1 MRHDFWFALRRIRLR
16 PLHSAIMALTL
27 GLGIGAA
34 LAVFAVVDA
43 VLVRPLPYP
52 DADRLVRITRTI
64 PVPGLPEVS
73 YSDVGYRRLVSDS
86 RTLVSAAA
94 YTTRDANLIG
104 RGAPLRLTSA
114 RVTASFFDVL
124 GAQPVLG
131 RAFTREDDVPNGP
144 RVVVLSNWLWRSSF
158 GADPRVI
165 GGTANIDGEP
175 VTIVGVMG
183 ASVGFPSRTVG
194 IWEPLRLGPAAVNP
208 YNAAYSVIGRM
219 RPRVALDDA
228 RRDLTASVRA
238 VGKEYP
244 GPHAGS
250 ALDLAGFQARVKWLG
265 DDVVGDAR
273 PVIVLLLA
281 GVVLLLVLTCA
292 NVANL
297 QLAAASARGEEL
309 AVRAALGA
317 TRSRLVRGALIEGIV
332 LAATGA
338 LLGLVAATIG
348 TQLLATLM
356 PPGIALET
364 SLVGSRTLIVAAIMV
379 LVVGATVGALPVASS
394 ARRDAALALR
404 DRASSGSSVTVA
416 GVRRILAAGQ
426 VALAVLLLHGSGL
439 LITSARAVQ
448 EVALGFRPDS
458 TLSLRI
464 NMPAERFRNRATR
477 ESFIR
482 SLLGEVER
490 VPGVSVAA
498 IVNALPL
505 EPGRR
510 DLAMALE
517 GRPFRADGTDPLADY
532 RVVTASYFE
541 AMGIPLRRGRLFRDD
556 EAGPALTPL
565 VISEALAKEIWG
577 DDTDPVGHR
586 LRFGPNAPWMPIV
599 GVVADAKNRG
609 VTEASRPELYTP
621 ALGSYSNLALASEFT
636 LIVRSQGNAATLFG
650 PIRRIIHELDPE
662 LPIYNVASMRDVV
675 RASRARMTTVTNLM
689 VVYAIAALVLA
700 VAGTYAVLSYLVA
713 QRRREIAVRVA
724 LGATAAEVVA
734 LVARESG
741 LMVGAGIVVGLIA
754 AAGLGRLLVG
764 LLYGV
769 GTFDG
774 GVVMTVVAATGIAG
788 VAAAVIPARRAA
800 RVDPCA
806 VLRGTG

>member
-16 PLHSAIMALTL
+16 PLHSGVIALTL

-64 PVPGLPEVS
+64 PVSGLPEVP

-94 YTTRDANLIG
+94 YDTRDANLIG

-131 RAFTREDDVPNGP
+131 RAFTREEDVPNGP
-144 RVVVLSNWLWRSSF
+144 RVVVLSDWLWRSSF
-158 GADPRVI
+158 AADPRVI
-165 GGTANIDGEP
+165 GGTVNLDGEP
-175 VTIVGVMG
+175 VTIVGVMS
-183 ASVGFPSRTVG
+183 ASVGLPSRTVG
-194 IWEPLRLGPAAVNP
+194 IWEPLRIDPAGVNP
-208 YNAAYSVIGRM
+208 YNARYDVIGRL
-219 RPRVALDDA
+219 RPRATLDDA

-238 VGKEYP
+238 VGSEYP

-250 ALDLAGFQARVKWLG
+250 ALDFAGFQARVKWLA

-273 PVIVLLLA
+273 PLIVLLLA

-297 QLAAASARGEEL
+297 QLATAAARGEEL
-309 AVRAALGA
+309 AVRTALGA
-317 TRSRLVRGALIEGIV
+317 TRSRLVRGALVEGVV
-332 LAATGA
+332 LATAGA
-338 LLGLVAATIG
+338 LVGLVAAMIG
-348 TQLLATLM
+348 TQILATLM
-356 PPGIALET
+356 PPAIVIET
-364 SLVGSRTLIVAAIMV
+364 SLVGSRTLIVAAAVV
-379 LVVGATVGALPVASS
+379 LIVGATVGALPVASS
-394 ARRDAALALR
+394 VRRDAALALR
-404 DRASSGSSVTVA
+404 DRAGSGSSVAAA
-416 GVRRILAAGQ
+416 GARRILAAGQ

-439 LITSARAVQ
+439 LIASARAVQ

-464 NMPAERFRNRATR
+464 NMPAEKFRDRAGR
-477 ESFIR
+477 ETFVR
-482 SLLGEVER
+482 SLLAEVER

-541 AMGIPLRRGRLFRDD
+541 AMGIPLRRGRIFRDD

-599 GVVADAKNRG
+599 GVVADAKNRS

-636 LIVRSQGNAATLFG
+636 LIVRSQGNAASLFR

-689 VVYAIAALVLA
+689 AAYAIVAFVLA
-700 VAGTYAVLSYLVA
+700 IAGTYAVLSYLVA

-724 LGATAAEVVA
+724 LGATPAEVIG

-741 LMVGAGIVVGLIA
+741 LMVGAGIVVGLVT
-754 AAGLGRLLVG
+754 AAGLGRLLAG
-764 LLYGV
+764 LLHGV

-774 GVVMTVVAATGIAG
+774 GVVMTVVAAAGVAG

-800 RVDPCA
+800 LVDPCA

>member
-1 MRHDFWFALRRIRLR
+1 M
-16 PLHSAIMALTL
+16 
-27 GLGIGAA
+27 
-34 LAVFAVVDA
+34 
-43 VLVRPLPYP
+43 
-52 DADRLVRITRTI
+52 
-64 PVPGLPEVS
+64 
-73 YSDVGYRRLVSDS
+73 
-86 RTLVSAAA
+86 
-94 YTTRDANLIG
+94 
-104 RGAPLRLTSA
+104 
-114 RVTASFFDVL
+114 
-124 GAQPVLG
+124 
-131 RAFTREDDVPNGP
+131 
-144 RVVVLSNWLWRSSF
+144 
-158 GADPRVI
+158 
-165 GGTANIDGEP
+165 
-175 VTIVGVMG
+175 
-183 ASVGFPSRTVG
+183 
-194 IWEPLRLGPAAVNP
+194 
-208 YNAAYSVIGRM
+208 
-219 RPRVALDDA
+219 
-228 RRDLTASVRA
+228 
-238 VGKEYP
+238 
-244 GPHAGS
+244 
-250 ALDLAGFQARVKWLG
+250 
-265 DDVVGDAR
+265 
-273 PVIVLLLA
+273 
-281 GVVLLLVLTCA
+281 
-292 NVANL
+292 
-297 QLAAASARGEEL
+297 
-309 AVRAALGA
+309 
-317 TRSRLVRGALIEGIV
+317 
-332 LAATGA
+332 
-338 LLGLVAATIG
+338 IG

-356 PPGIALET
+356 PSGIAVET

-379 LVVGATVGALPVASS
+379 LVVGATVVAFPVASS

-439 LITSARAVQ
+439 LIASARAVQ

-464 NMPAERFRNRATR
+464 NMPAEKFRDRAGR
-477 ESFIR
+477 ETFVR
-482 SLLGEVER
+482 SLLARVER

-541 AMGIPLRRGRLFRDD
+541 AMGIPLRRGRIFRDD

-599 GVVADAKNRG
+599 GVVADAKNRS

-636 LIVRSQGNAATLFG
+636 LIVRSQGNAASLFR

-689 VVYAIAALVLA
+689 AAYAIAALVLA
-700 VAGTYAVLSYLVA
+700 IAGTYAVLSYLVA

-724 LGATAAEVVA
+724 LGATPAEVIG

-741 LMVGAGIVVGLIA
+741 LMVGAGIVVGLVT
-754 AAGLGRLLVG
+754 AAGLGRLLAG

-774 GVVMTVVAATGIAG
+774 GVVMTVVVAAGVAG

-800 RVDPCA
+800 LVDPCA